1 MNKINVSKFSL
12 SYYTLI
18 TQIIIINLITA
29 FIGLIFVGFF
39 NLFLFNDNKN
49 IQIKINQ
56 INEQINDITNY
67 LEGNAIFRIP
77 QFNEESG
84 EIMFSSEP
92 QLDPYASQLYVENKY
107 LDQSNEIK
115 IYNSNLIKYVDTKN
129 LYVADEVIEVNIN
142 ETYKKP
148 NFFNQYKML
157 YLNVFNKFQKYFI
170 RQKMKE
176 ITEPAKND
184 INLII
189 ETMKKQTKISKIF
202 SYENDSL
209 SLNIL
214 NPLTQDKNIY
224 GVVLVRSFLIQ
235 ENSEAALISF
245 NLFNLYL
252 IFIFFMFLLSI
263 IFTRSI
269 IRPIKTLSFL
279 VKVEQDKFNP
289 PPNTLNYPVRNDEI
303 GGLSDNIKNMSRE
316 LKSQINELG
325 KFAADVA
332 HELKNPLA
340 SIKASNELLAE
351 NKIKLEDK
359 KLLFSNIIKD
369 LDRMNRLISDI
380 SDYTRTQAEI
390 EKQKFDKFELAEFI
404 NDLQR
409 SFDQNNKKIR
419 ILFDSNDTEITVQAN
434 MDKLAR
440 VFLNLIENAISFSP
454 RQSNIL
460 IQQVKENN
468 KVIIYIADQGCGVNE
483 KLKNKIFERFYS
495 DRLDN
500 NDYHI
505 GLGLSISRK
514 VMESFGGSIELS
526 EQLIEGY
533 NGACFKLEL
542 PIKS

>member
-1 MNKINVSKFSL
+1 
-12 SYYTLI
+12 
-18 TQIIIINLITA
+18 
-29 FIGLIFVGFF
+29 
-39 NLFLFNDNKN
+39 
-49 IQIKINQ
+49 
-56 INEQINDITNY
+56 
-67 LEGNAIFRIP
+67 
-77 QFNEESG
+77 
-84 EIMFSSEP
+84 
-92 QLDPYASQLYVENKY
+92 
-107 LDQSNEIK
+107 
-115 IYNSNLIKYVDTKN
+115 
-129 LYVADEVIEVNIN
+129 
-142 ETYKKP
+142 
-148 NFFNQYKML
+148 
-157 YLNVFNKFQKYFI
+157 
-170 RQKMKE
+170 
-176 ITEPAKND
+176 
-184 INLII
+184 
-189 ETMKKQTKISKIF
+189 
-202 SYENDSL
+202 
-209 SLNIL
+209 
-214 NPLTQDKNIY
+214 
-224 GVVLVRSFLIQ
+224 
-235 ENSEAALISF
+235 
-245 NLFNLYL
+245 
-252 IFIFFMFLLSI
+252 MFLLSI

-289 PPNTLNYPVRNDEI
+289 PLNTLNYPVRNDEI